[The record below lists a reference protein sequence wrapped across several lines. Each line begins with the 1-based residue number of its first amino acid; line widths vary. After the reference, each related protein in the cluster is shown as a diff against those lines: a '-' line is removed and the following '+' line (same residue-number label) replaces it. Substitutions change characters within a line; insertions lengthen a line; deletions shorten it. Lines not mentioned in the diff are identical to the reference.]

1 MLFLLARGAGD
12 CGGSGLGSQ
21 PVYLPRISAVQSPRH
36 RMKAKLLYR
45 RLTCHPRGVRPY
57 GAEAVKRVRRRAV
70 EVQSVLRLKPSKS
83 HVLAHP
89 KPCRLNQTL
98 LGNGCS
104 PIDFTTASFGC
115 CLSVCGRGANF
126 WLHFLHAFCRL
137 ARFVAH
143 HLPRHNQFV
152 HRHYEIAQSSSVVCR
167 FIKATCLLGKLRYT
181 SGVHR

>member
-57 GAEAVKRVRRRAV
+57 GAEAVKRVRRHAV

-137 ARFVAH
+137 A
-143 HLPRHNQFV
+143 
-152 HRHYEIAQSSSVVCR
+152 SC
-167 FIKATCLLGKLRYT
+167 TCTALLSHVTETVLQDVDLL
-181 SGVHR
+181 SGANTGTMGS